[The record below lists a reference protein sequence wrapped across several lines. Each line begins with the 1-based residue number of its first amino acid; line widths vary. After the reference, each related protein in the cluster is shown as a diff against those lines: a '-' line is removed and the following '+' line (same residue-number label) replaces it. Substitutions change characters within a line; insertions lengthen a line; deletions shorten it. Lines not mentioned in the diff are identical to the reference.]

1 MPLAQ
6 VLPCP
11 QLIFPSKTWFFRIY
25 LNFQWQKSLQ
35 NQYLTHFE
43 SKSYQINSIKS
54 SRQNI
59 FKNIK
64 GTFQFLQ
71 KFQLLYNLFFIE
83 EIIRYSRTFTPQV
96 QMPWN
101 QANAALLLESF
112 PKRSRTQ
119 SEAFRFGEF
128 HKYKQNNTNKLPTF
142 IDRCSSKPW
151 VLKFET
157 ILPHQSH
164 LLSWKGSF
172 QNHSCV

>member
-1 MPLAQ
+1 
-6 VLPCP
+6 
-11 QLIFPSKTWFFRIY
+11 

-96 QMPWN
+96 QMP
-101 QANAALLLESF
+101 
-112 PKRSRTQ
+112 
-119 SEAFRFGEF
+119 
-128 HKYKQNNTNKLPTF
+128 
-142 IDRCSSKPW
+142 
-151 VLKFET
+151 
-157 ILPHQSH
+157 
-164 LLSWKGSF
+164 
-172 QNHSCV
+172 